1 MSQNILIVG
10 SGGREHALRWKL
22 KQSPSVDKVFHAPG
36 NGGTSENLNIGVD
49 EFYKLIGFAKD
60 SKCFAVVG
68 PEDPLSKGIVNEF
81 MKNGLKIFGPT
92 KEASIIEYSKCWA
105 KEFMR
110 KYEIP
115 TADFEIFDSPE
126 GAKDYVKGKSSVV
139 VKADGLAA
147 GKGVIVCKSEDEAI
161 EAIDRIMVK
170 REFGDAGNKIVIE
183 DCLIGEEAS
192 FIAITDGKTIVPL
205 ASSKDHKRVFDN
217 DEGQNTGGM
226 GAYSPAEII
235 TDELHNTMMR
245 EIMVKTVAGMKREGI
260 GFKGFLYAGLMIADD
275 KPYVLEFN
283 ARMGDPECQPIMMRM
298 KSDLFPYL
306 EACVNGNL
314 EEMQAIEWD
323 NRAAVCVVMA
333 SGGYPGNY
341 EKGKVINGL
350 ENVSNLKDVVVFHA
364 GTKRVDGNVVTN
376 SGRVLGITAL
386 GDTIKDSIKNVYNA
400 VSKVSWD
407 GVHYRKDIGMKAS
420 KSL

>member
-10 SGGREHALRWKL
+10 SGGREHALGWKL
-22 KQSPSVDKVFHAPG
+22 KQSSLVEKVFYAPG
-36 NGGTSENLNIGVD
+36 NGGTSENLPINVN
-49 EFYKLIGFAKD
+49 EFDRLMKFAKNNN
-60 SKCFAVVG
+60 CFTVVG
-68 PEDPLSKGIVNEF
+68 PEDSLSKGIVNEF

-92 KEASIIEYSKCWA
+92 KEASIIEASKCWA
-105 KEFMR
+105 KEFMK
-110 KYEIP
+110 KYDIP
-115 TADFEIFDSPE
+115 TADFRIFYNPDE
-126 GAKDYVKGKSSVV
+126 AKEYVRNKSSIV

-147 GKGVIVCKSEDEAI
+147 GKGVIVCKSEEEAI

-170 REFGDAGNKIVIE
+170 KEFGDAGNKIVIE

-205 ASSKDHKRVFDN
+205 ASSQDHKRVFDK
-217 DEGQNTGGM
+217 DEGSNTGGM
-226 GAYSPAEII
+226 GAYSPATII

-260 GFKGFLYAGLMIADD
+260 GFKGFLYAGLMIVDD
-275 KPYVLEFN
+275 KHYVLEFN
-283 ARMGDPECQPIMMRM
+283 VRMGDPECQPIMMRM
-298 KSDLFPYL
+298 KPDLFPYL

-323 NRAAVCVVMA
+323 NRAAICVVMA